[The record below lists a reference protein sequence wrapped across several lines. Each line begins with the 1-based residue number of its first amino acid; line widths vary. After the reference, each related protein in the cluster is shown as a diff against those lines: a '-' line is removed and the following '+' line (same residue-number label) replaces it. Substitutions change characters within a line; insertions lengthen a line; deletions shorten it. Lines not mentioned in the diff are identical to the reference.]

1 MIGKD
6 LLCLCWH
13 GNRLHTY
20 IWEELLHEGI
30 VTVVQQALEILELGV
45 LWNGI
50 GPVNVGPE
58 VWHSLTKITHRSSQK
73 EGPFL
78 TLFLSMN
85 PWMLYVTKPA

>member
-30 VTVVQQALEILELGV
+30 VTVVQQAFQILELGV

-50 GPVNVGPE
+50 GPVKVSPE
-58 VWHSLTKITHRSSQK
+58 VSAFSNQDSSQTI
-73 EGPFL
+73 L
-78 TLFLSMN
+78 HQLSGKK
-85 PWMLYVTKPA
+85 TTSI